1 MLQGNKGVP
10 EAVKQGVETPQDKGS
25 KKKKGGDD
33 EPVPK
38 GAATGAASAQKAK
51 SSPQFEAFLRRA
63 RGGK

>member
-1 MLQGNKGVP
+1 M
-10 EAVKQGVETPQDKGS
+10 KQGVETPQDKSG

-51 SSPQFEAFLRRA
+51 SSPQFEAFIRRA

>member
-1 MLQGNKGVP
+1 M
-10 EAVKQGVETPQDKGS
+10 KQGVETPQDKSGK

-33 EPVPK
+33 EPLPK
-38 GAATGAASAQKAK
+38 GAASGAASAQKAK